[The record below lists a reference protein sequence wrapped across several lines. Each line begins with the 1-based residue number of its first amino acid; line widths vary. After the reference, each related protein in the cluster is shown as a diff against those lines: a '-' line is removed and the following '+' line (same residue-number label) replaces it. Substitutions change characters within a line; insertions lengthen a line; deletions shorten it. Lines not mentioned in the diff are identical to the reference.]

1 MGDLDLGFICR
12 NGWVEED
19 VTGERGGRER
29 GGAAAQPNSGGG
41 LRRRGAPKWGRG
53 LGIFL
58 CCAPVPVRQ
67 TEGAL
72 HHHLHGSTPWLESRL
87 CSSFLNNNF
96 AHLFLVEIE
105 GGKLN

>member
-1 MGDLDLGFICR
+1 MVRLARYARGKLGVGDLDLGFICR

-58 CCAPVPVRQ
+58 CCAYAAADGGR
-67 TEGAL
+67 E
-72 HHHLHGSTPWLESRL
+72 HSTSISIPWLKSRL
-87 CSSFLNNNF
+87 SSSFL
-96 AHLFLVEIE
+96 
-105 GGKLN
+105 G